1 MARDCLSDSINNL
14 EPRIVSF
21 NPTILPPVNMS
32 GLRPTTPKLSS
43 RPRPAQSATSSKLN
57 PLNTTHQTPKS
68 PPLTTSHNAN
78 APSYPF
84 LNHSPA
90 HYLAP
95 KEGSLKLKP
104 KATVTPEAKSRL
116 MKTPLASVRRGM
128 TSSDSS
134 DSVGSWIPPTPA
146 AAMSG
151 FSDLYDGEEEIG
163 QTEAV
168 MVSVRYVGMSC
179 KRSKL
184 IS

>member
-1 MARDCLSDSINNL
+1 
-14 EPRIVSF
+14 
-21 NPTILPPVNMS
+21 
-32 GLRPTTPKLSS
+32 
-43 RPRPAQSATSSKLN
+43 
-57 PLNTTHQTPKS
+57 
-68 PPLTTSHNAN
+68 
-78 APSYPF
+78 
-84 LNHSPA
+84 
-90 HYLAP
+90 
-95 KEGSLKLKP
+95 
-104 KATVTPEAKSRL
+104 
-116 MKTPLASVRRGM
+116 M